1 VKPLQQAVSFVT
13 RDVLIA
19 SGREP
24 SDERHLLAFGGG
36 DPARLR
42 GDRKLSLRVAHRYR
56 ITEATGVLGAWKVST
71 AEYVYELLDGDRRRV
86 IAYHWHP
93 VGRSAVTWPHVH
105 LPKGTPFD
113 LAQAHA
119 PTGRISIEAVLRF
132 AIQDLGVEPLR
143 RNWREAMAKS
153 EQLFLRQRSWG

>member
-24 SDERHLLAFGGG
+24 SAEPHGLTFRGGR
-36 DPARLR
+36 PSRLR
-42 GDRKLSLRVAHRYR
+42 CDRKLSLRFDHQYT
-56 ITEATGVLGAWKVST
+56 ITEALGELGRWKVST
-71 AEYVYELLDGDRRRV
+71 AEYIYELLDEDARRV

-93 VGRSAVTWPHVH
+93 VGRSAATWPHVH